1 MISSGNAGRV
11 MHMTSAAQAEM
22 RKGVAAGNMQT
33 VAAIHKQ
40 LGFGGSSTRLPIRFL
55 LTTSGANLTSRFCCQ
70 CFHVHR
76 LLDVCHT

>member
-11 MHMTSAAQAEM
+11 MHMTSAAQAGM
-22 RKGVAAGNMQT
+22 RNGVAAGNMQT

-76 LLDVCHT
+76 LLDVCHS